1 MLVTVGGTGPVWVR
15 HAGKFCIREGKK
27 ESVIQKRIKLWHTV
41 YDTDM
46 YLKSSTNDFI
56 TFFKG
61 FLDLFVKA
69 AVLLG
74 GDFHEVIAQTSTRIF
89 TDFFSFQ
96 RNTELEVNET
106 FFQSIIQ
113 SG

>member
-1 MLVTVGGTGPVWVR
+1 MGETCWEILYKG
-15 HAGKFCIREGKK
+15 GKK
-27 ESVIQKRIKLWHTV
+27 AQESVIQKRIKLWHTV
-41 YDTDM
+41 YDTDI

-61 FLDLFVKA
+61 FLDMFVKA

>member
-1 MLVTVGGTGPVWVR
+1 MGETCWEILYKG
-15 HAGKFCIREGKK
+15 GKK
-27 ESVIQKRIKLWHTV
+27 AQESVIQKRVKLWHTL
-41 YDTDM
+41 YDSDM

-56 TFFKG
+56 AFFKG
-61 FLDLFVKA
+61 FLDMFVKA
-69 AVLLG
+69 AERLG
-74 GDFHEVIAQTSTRIF
+74 GDSHDVIAQTSTRIF

-106 FFQSIIQ
+106 FFQNIIQ

>member
-1 MLVTVGGTGPVWVR
+1 M
-15 HAGKFCIREGKK
+15 
-27 ESVIQKRIKLWHTV
+27 
-41 YDTDM
+41 
-46 YLKSSTNDFI
+46 
-56 TFFKG
+56 
-61 FLDLFVKA
+61 FVKA